1 MTICRHSSGP
11 TTETICYAGIE
22 AEKKFSSV
30 YNDKESY
37 GDYCQIH
44 GFASIFG
51 MEEDTREAYLN
62 WLILTARD
70 MVSGPVHKKYFMGG
84 FIFMEV
90 CCVPTKKEI
99 LAHDTL
105 RQKWPQFLDFR
116 NVGLLHR
123 GRAPDLAPE
132 PQPAV

>member
-22 AEKKFSSV
+22 AEKKFSSM
-30 YNDKESY
+30 YNDKESYDKESY

-70 MVSGPVHKKYFMGG
+70 MVSGPVNWRAVQGVAEELLEKKKLTDKVARD
-84 FIFMEV
+84 IIR
-90 CCVPTKKEI
+90 KI
-99 LAHDTL
+99 LG
-105 RQKWPQFLDFR
+105 R
-116 NVGLLHR
+116 NWGKL
-123 GRAPDLAPE
+123 G
-132 PQPAV
+132 